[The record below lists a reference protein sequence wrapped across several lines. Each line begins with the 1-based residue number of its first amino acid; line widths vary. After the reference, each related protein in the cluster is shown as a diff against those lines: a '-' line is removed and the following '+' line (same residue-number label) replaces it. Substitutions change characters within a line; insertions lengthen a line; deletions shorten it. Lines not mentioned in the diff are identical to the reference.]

1 LITFE
6 IENLIDIFHL
16 TSFRG
21 SLWGVQRGVTSL
33 AYWGVFSVDLPERE
47 ENTLISYG
55 VL

>member
-6 IENLIDIFHL
+6 VEKLINIFSSDFL
-16 TSFRG
+16 LGKSSG
-21 SLWGVQRGVTSL
+21 SQEGQTPL
-33 AYWGVFSVDLPERE
+33 AYWGVFSVDLSERE